1 MEKIIKECEK
11 IREVYNKLEE
21 KYPEVYSD
29 YHDFYA
35 KEEGVYGL
43 AFNCGSNTYGLTIF
57 KNFMNNNYWLGDD
70 ILTYRARSFSYIS
83 ESEVI
88 VNVNKA
94 VERMKQK
101 LEIGDESNVE

>member
-21 KYPEVYSD
+21 EYPEVYSN
-29 YHDFYA
+29 YNDFYA

-43 AFNCGSNTYGLTIF
+43 AFNCGPITYALTIF
-57 KNFMNNNYWLGDD
+57 KNFMNNNYCLADN
-70 ILTYRARSFSYIS
+70 ILTYRVRSFSYIS

-88 VNVNKA
+88 VNVNRV
-94 VERMKQK
+94 VERMEQK
-101 LEIGDESNVE
+101 LEIGDGSNVE